1 MLLFSTTRATQR
13 SLGLPSAFCSRCVR
27 LVYLTKG
34 SILTIS
40 QVSIQDINQYAF
52 VVEGVE
58 KITNIMTQY
67 RIVERLYL
75 VKRYEATAQLEN
87 HITDLYAL
95 ALKFLVKAKK
105 YYQKNTA
112 SQFKGYIGG

>member
-1 MLLFSTTRATQR
+1 MLLFNTTRATQR
-13 SLGLPSAFCSRCVR
+13 SLGLLSAFCSRCVR
-27 LVYLTKG
+27 LVYLMEG
-34 SILTIS
+34 SILILS
-40 QVSIQDINQYAF
+40 QVSVQDVNQYAL

-58 KITNIMTQY
+58 KIAHIMTQY

-87 HITDLYAL
+87 HITDIYTL

-112 SQFKGYIGG
+112 SQSKGKIEG